1 MAFVLAMLLG
11 GMSAQGQVRVDGDVY
26 GGGNLAD
33 VGTDASDS
41 TRVYILSGTVTG
53 SVYGGGRGQASPLVE
68 PLVKGGVHVYIG
80 QKEEG
85 TGDISGSATI
95 RGNVFGCNN
104 IAGTPRNNVRVD
116 VWQTAHTN
124 ANEVDHDD
132 VFKYPHDFSYFNE
145 QVSPSNSDWHKNTA
159 FAIQAVYGGGNE
171 AAYVPAVTNRYSTT
185 VFIHNC
191 YNTVKMVYGGGRAA
205 DVGKVS
211 GSDTIKANVYVTIE
225 GGRIDTLFGGGDGHT
240 LTNPAAAWNESTN
253 PYRAANIY
261 GNATSTIEGGYFTA
275 AFAGSNTAGDILG
288 GIKRL
293 TVLKTGPCSDEVL
306 TDDNQEEYIISLFGG
321 SNEAVTH
328 GNVELTVG
336 CGVDNISELY
346 GGSNK
351 AALTGNVTLNVYG
364 GNYTNVF
371 GGSKGVKEE
380 GTEGQ
385 QGYVAPVA
393 ANIDGNVTLNLYGGT
408 MENAFGGSNHN
419 GNITGIITVN
429 VFDLEHACKLD
440 VTNIYGG
447 GNETPY
453 TPNKVTVS
461 GEQVNPTSPRVNIIH
476 VAAKNTIPGIKG
488 SVYGGAKGSS
498 ATVESNPRVVI
509 GAGANRTPGG
519 DTLSHLTS
527 YPHPYVAE
535 NVYGGGDAANVT
547 GNTTVQFALASSH
560 ATDVFGGGNVATVSG
575 LAMVDVINGTATR
588 FFGGGNQANVGSTS
602 VRMTGGTVSEVFGG
616 GNNVSTGGV
625 TGAVSVYV
633 NNAAATTSTITG
645 GLYGGC
651 NTNGTV
657 GGAITVDI
665 NGGTI
670 GTNDANYKDGVY
682 GGGYGASTATS
693 DDVTVTIGSSSTANE
708 PVIYGDVYA
717 GSAQGNINA
726 TNKHTVVTLNKG
738 TIHGDLYGGGLGD
751 LSSLGEGHADH
762 AAQVNGAVQV
772 NVNGGT
778 VENVF
783 GCNNVNGAPQ
793 STVAV
798 DVAAGTVNHDV
809 YGGGNNAAYT
819 GSPVVTIK
827 GTGVVSGN
835 VFGGGYGATATVTG
849 NPAVYLR
856 QGASITGN
864 VYGGGNNGAV
874 NGNSSVTIQDE

>member
-1 MAFVLAMLLG
+1 MLAMLLG

-53 SVYGGGRGQASPLVE
+53 SVYGGGRGQADPLVE

-95 RGNVFGCNN
+95 GGYVFGCNN
-104 IAGTPRNNVRVD
+104 IAGTPRNNVKVD
-116 VWQTAHTN
+116 VWQTAHTD
-124 ANEVDHDD
+124 ANEVDHDG
-132 VFKYPHDFSYFNE
+132 VFTTFETFKTI
-145 QVSPSNSDWHKNTA
+145 VSPSNSDWHKNTA

-191 YNTVKMVYGGGRAA
+191 ENTVKMVYGGGRAA
-205 DVGKVS
+205 DVGSVS

-240 LTNPAAAWNESTN
+240 LTNPAAVWDENTN

-293 TVLKTGPCSDEVL
+293 TVLKTGPCSD
-306 TDDNQEEYIISLFGG
+306 DQEEYIISLFGG
-321 SNEAVTH
+321 SNEAETH

-336 CGVDNISELY
+336 CGVDDIDELY

-351 AALTGNVTLNVYG
+351 AEIIDGNVTLNVYG

-519 DTLSHLTS
+519 DTLSNLTS
-527 YPHPYVAE
+527 YPHPYVAQ
-535 NVYGGGDAANVT
+535 NVYGGGYAANVT

-588 FFGGGNQANVGSTS
+588 LFGGGNQANVGSSS
-602 VRMTGGTVSEVFGG
+602 VRMTGGTVEKVYGG
-616 GNNVSTGGV
+616 GNDVSSGGV
-625 TGAVSVYV
+625 TGDVSVYV
-633 NNAAATTSTITG
+633 NNGASTTSTITG

-657 GGAITVDI
+657 GGAITVAI

-670 GTNDANYKDGVY
+670 GTDDDNYEDGVY
-682 GGGYGASTATS
+682 GGGYGPSTATS
-693 DDVTVTIGSSSTANE
+693 DDVTVTIGSSSIANE
-708 PVIYGDVYA
+708 PAIYGDVYG
-717 GSAQGNINA
+717 GSAKGNINA
-726 TNKHTVVTLNKG
+726 ADKNTVVTLNKG

-751 LSSLGEGHADH
+751 GSH

-783 GCNNVNGAPQ
+783 GCNNANGAPQ

-798 DVAAGTVNHDV
+798 NVTAGTINHDV
-809 YGGGNNAAYT
+809 YGGGNNAAYSAPVGT
-819 GSPVVTIK
+819 PDYPVVTIT

-835 VFGGGYGATATVTG
+835 VFGGGYGSTATVTG
-849 NPAVYLR
+849 NPAVFLR

>member
-1 MAFVLAMLLG
+1 MLAMLLG

-33 VGTDASDS
+33 VGTNASDS

-53 SVYGGGRGQASPLVE
+53 SVYGGGRGQADPLVE

-95 RGNVFGCNN
+95 RGYVFGCNN
-104 IAGTPRNNVRVD
+104 IAGTPRNNVKVD
-116 VWQTAHTN
+116 VWKTAHTSGTPN
-124 ANEVDHDD
+124 NLVGTFDD
-132 VFKYPHDFSYFNE
+132 FETFKTT
-145 QVSPSNSDWHKNTA
+145 VSPSASVWHTNTA

-191 YNTVKMVYGGGRAA
+191 ENTVKMVYGGGRAA
-205 DVGKVS
+205 DVGMVS

-240 LTNPAAAWNESTN
+240 LTNPAAPWDENTN

-288 GIKRL
+288 GIKSL
-293 TVLKTGPCSDEVL
+293 TVLKTGPCSDG
-306 TDDNQEEYIISLFGG
+306 TGDDDQEEYIISLFGG
-321 SNEAVTH
+321 SNEAATH

-336 CGVDNISELY
+336 CGVDYVDELY

-351 AALTGNVTLNVYG
+351 AEIINGDVTLNVYG
-364 GNYTNVF
+364 GTFEAVY
-371 GGSKGVKEE
+371 GGSKGTAEK
-380 GTEGQ
+380 
-385 QGYVAPVA
+385 A
-393 ANIDGNVTLNLYGGT
+393 ANITGNVNLNIYGGT
-408 MENAFGGSNHN
+408 ITDAFGGSNIN
-419 GNITGIITVN
+419 GNITGLITVN
-429 VFDLEHACKLD
+429 VFDLEGSCKLD
-440 VTNIYGG
+440 ITNIYGG
-447 GNETPY
+447 GNETAY
-453 TPNKVTVS
+453 TPNKITVS
-461 GEQVNPTSPRVNIIH
+461 GAQVNPTSPRVNIIH
-476 VAAKNTIPGIKG
+476 VAHADAVQDGPTEILGIRG
-488 SVYGGAKGSS
+488 SVYGGAKGGT
-498 ATVESNPRVVI
+498 ATVTSNPRVVI
-509 GAGANRTPGG
+509 GAAANRTPGG
-519 DTLSHLTS
+519 DTLSLLTS
-527 YPHPYVAE
+527 YPHPYVVG
-535 NVYGGGDAANVT
+535 NVYGGGNAAAVA
-547 GNTTVQFALASSH
+547 GSATVQFALDVSH
-560 ATDVFGGGNVATVSG
+560 ATDVFGGGNVAPVSD
-575 LAMVDVINGTATR
+575 LATVDVINGTATR
-588 FFGGGNQANVGSTS
+588 LFGGGNQANVGSSS
-602 VRMTGGTVSEVFGG
+602 VRMNGGTVEKVYGG
-616 GNNVSTGGV
+616 GNDVSSGGV
-625 TGAVSVYV
+625 TGDVSVYV
-633 NNAAATTSTITG
+633 NNGASTTSTITG

-657 GGAITVDI
+657 GGAITVTI

-670 GTNDANYKDGVY
+670 GTDDLNYEDGVY
-682 GGGYGASTATS
+682 GGGYGPSTATS
-693 DDVTVTIGSSSTANE
+693 DDVTVTIGSPSIANE
-708 PVIYGDVYA
+708 PAIYGDVYG
-717 GSAQGNINA
+717 GSAKGGINA
-726 TNKHTVVTLNKG
+726 ADKNTVVTLNKG

-751 LSSLGEGHADH
+751 GSH

-783 GCNNVNGAPQ
+783 GCNNANGAPQ

-798 DVAAGTVNHDV
+798 NVTAGTVNHDV
-809 YGGGNNAAYT
+809 YGGGNNAAYSAPVGT
-819 GSPVVTIK
+819 PDYPVVTIT

-835 VFGGGYGATATVTG
+835 VFGGGYGSTATVTG
-849 NPAVYLR
+849 NPAVFLR